1 MKRTS
6 TRWILSLILAVMIS
20 TIGGCYGS
28 FTLVQKVHKWNGT
41 FGGKFVNEL
50 GFLVL
55 NIVPV
60 YGVAAFIDVIVL
72 NSIEFWTGK
81 NPSSSSNDTIV
92 PLDENNSLTLRGSDR
107 AVVLTSKTDK
117 GTVQYVFEKSP
128 DGTLVKDLAGKVLAR
143 CVMTETGSMRVYDGS
158 GAFVAECSASRIQ
171 ALAETAGTE

>member
-6 TRWILSLILAVMIS
+6 TRWIISLILAVMIS

-28 FTLVQKVHKWNGT
+28 FTLVKKVHKWNGT
-41 FGGKFVNEL
+41 FGNKYVNEL

-60 YGVAAFIDVIVL
+60 YGVAAFVDAIVL

-92 PLDENNSLTLRGSDR
+92 PLDENNSLTLRGSDGTM
-107 AVVLTSKTDK
+107 VLTSKTEA
-117 GTVQYVFEKSP
+117 GIMQYVFEKSTE
-128 DGTLVKDLAGKVLAR
+128 GTLVKDQAGKVLAR
-143 CVMTETGSMRVYDGS
+143 CVQTTEGGMRIYDGS
-158 GAFVAECSASRIQ
+158 GAFVAECSAAKIE
-171 ALAETAGTE
+171 ALANAADKP